1 MIEKLLF
8 WVEGS
13 DRANLLKAFDK
24 VNEIIDEINKKQK
37 DKLDYIELL
46 IKSKNEINIDEIV
59 YKAIDMESISDGYKY
74 YRDLLSKYHFI
85 DDEISILNEKYVN
98 DIINLC
104 KKNKD
109 EELRLSDLHTKELE
123 KILDIISECKAHCNR
138 CVPHAIEYIR

>member
-1 MIEKLLF
+1 
-8 WVEGS
+8 
-13 DRANLLKAFDK
+13 
-24 VNEIIDEINKKQK
+24 
-37 DKLDYIELL
+37 
-46 IKSKNEINIDEIV
+46 
-59 YKAIDMESISDGYKY
+59 MESISDGYKY